1 MNSDNRNRY
10 KEAVKAIG
18 NVSQLSTEQLIET
31 SRELFET
38 VSFCDCE
45 LDNRDDRIE
54 HRCNKFWHHDYIHSP
69 ICRCCQKVMLLYYL
83 GWCMEKLADNGRL
96 PEFNK
101 AHSSHTRI
109 SERTFDHIRIG
120 SGLIFRII
128 RHLNAWKNE
137 TKMQRAIQTWLF
149 HLRDLNLKELSYDA
163 STIGISIR
171 RLMES
176 RSLWEGTATEL
187 LSELRN
193 VAETLNINTKIGWPQ
208 SPRKLNQVLQD
219 LKEYLERYGIAVEKQ
234 RYIKLLKA

>member
-1 MNSDNRNRY
+1 MLP
-10 KEAVKAIG
+10 KG
-18 NVSQLSTEQLIET
+18 NVIVLSWM
-31 SRELFET
+31 
-38 VSFCDCE
+38 V
-45 LDNRDDRIE
+45 
-54 HRCNKFWHHDYIHSP
+54 YG
-69 ICRCCQKVMLLYYL
+69 KV
-83 GWCMEKLADNGRL
+83 ADNGRL
-96 PEFNK
+96 PEFNR
-101 AHSSHTRI
+101 AHLSHTRI
-109 SERTFDHIRIG
+109 SERIFDHIRIG

-149 HLRDLNLKELSYDA
+149 DLRDLNLKELSYDA

-208 SPRKLNQVLQD
+208 SPRKLNQGTS
-219 LKEYLERYGIAVEKQ
+219 KS
-234 RYIKLLKA
+234 